1 MGSVNHVQVDGVLQ
15 YPPIGSLSLWE
26 RAGVRGIWLLAVIY
40 QSFIPKR
47 LAIRPRFARSTPNSR
62 AALAQLS

>member
-1 MGSVNHVQVDGVLQ
+1 MTHDISV
-15 YPPIGSLSLWE
+15 GSLSLWE
-26 RAGVRGIWLLAVIY
+26 RAGVRGFWLLDVFF
-40 QSFIPKR
+40 QHFMPKR